1 MEREAKPKGDD
12 EEIPEY
18 EFPFQIGRYTILK
31 MIGRGGMGEVFLAD
45 DPVCGRQVALKRIV
59 GHRKD
64 KQSARDRFKK
74 EVRIAAQ
81 LAHPTIVPIYDLHED
96 EENLYYT
103 MPYLQGETLRII
115 LVKTRIANDNGLP
128 PHIMGGSIP
137 SLMLAFLNICQ
148 AVEHTHSKGFL
159 HRDLKPEN
167 IIVGKY
173 NEVTIL
179 DWGVATEIVD
189 VEEEPLNEEEEEA
202 KNQTNIRA
210 AAGTID
216 YMSPERAFRQPATIK
231 SDIYSLG
238 IILHFM
244 LTLQLP
250 YDRPR
255 EIKEW
260 RQQLREKG
268 FEPPVDP
275 QEVAPYREITQ
286 QLTRITLKC
295 LHPDPNQRYDSVK
308 NIITDLQRYIQGR
321 PDWIPMQQLNIN
333 NTEDWEF
340 QESVMLTKQ
349 MAISRYAGLMEW
361 LLVILSK
368 ESYSG
373 NIQVQTMIRPFE
385 NSGGIGFMLCVPGD
399 SRRESLEKGFL
410 VWIGSKETPGCKL
423 FRDNVEVTRVDDV
436 YLEPGEVYSI
446 AVERQDNFIRLLIND
461 QQKLVYMSHVPLVGG
476 HFGIVSRDVEFE
488 ISPIQLSSG
497 SQNVLVNCLAV
508 PDAFLLNKDYTRA
521 ITEYRRIANSFKGRP
536 EGREAVFR
544 AGYALIKQAQ
554 DQKGKA
560 KEYFQKALDEF
571 ETLHQTPGA
580 PIEYLGKALV
590 YQAENNLEEELKCLE
605 LGVRKFPKHPLRYVL
620 DEHILFRLHE
630 TAQKD
635 RIGAYAYTLLTLRH
649 VPKIYKLSE
658 TSRLTKNLSISWED
672 LPFIQTPANFSE
684 ESEETLQLSI
694 QLAFWL
700 ARPNTI
706 YELIQAIP
714 NEYKH
719 REVLLQNGLFSL
731 LELRYPKLIDFIL
744 SVKYRN
750 EPLVPLKEQFEI
762 AIDEELSLSQK
773 LDRLLTQKNPILL
786 SALFRQGLTLQEA
799 PKLLP
804 YFEKAPQFETEH
816 LWALLLSRKKRD
828 SEKLLEG
835 KDTSDPSSLFF
846 MFQGCFLALTQGEDN
861 ALNHFDSLIETS
873 FPATPSLLGHFLKGH
888 IDTEGPWFKQAFLW
902 EKVQL
907 YRQLSLYY
915 TCLDKPR
922 KAAHYETLIDQT
934 FSESAIPLNFI

>member
-1 MEREAKPKGDD
+1 MEREEKPQD
-12 EEIPEY
+12 EDAPPVYEY
-18 EFPFQIGRYTILK
+18 PFQIGRYTILK
-31 MIGRGGMGEVFLAD
+31 LIGMGGMGEVFLAD
-45 DPVCGRQVALKRIV
+45 DPICGRQVALKRITPK
-59 GHRKD
+59 RKS
-64 KQSARDRFKK
+64 KKKACDRFKK
-74 EVRIAAQ
+74 EVQIAAQ

-96 EENLYYT
+96 EDNLYYT
-103 MPYLQGETLRII
+103 MPYLQGETLRMI
-115 LVKTRIANDNGLP
+115 LIKTRMANDNGLP

-148 AVEHTHSKGFL
+148 AIEHTHSKGFL

-167 IIVGKY
+167 IIVGEY

-179 DWGVATEIVD
+179 DWGVATEIVNVD
-189 VEEEPLNEEEEEA
+189 EVEDEEGDTPG
-202 KNQTNIRA
+202 KDQSNIRA

-238 IILHFM
+238 VILHFM

-250 YDRPR
+250 YRRPR
-255 EIKEW
+255 ELKEW
-260 RQQLREKG
+260 RQHLRDNG
-268 FEPPVDP
+268 FEPPIDP
-275 QEVAPYREITQ
+275 QEVAPFREITQ
-286 QLTRITLKC
+286 QLTRITLKS
-295 LHPDPNQRYDSVK
+295 LHPDPKQRYDSVK
-308 NIITDLQRYIQGR
+308 EIITEMQRYIQGR
-321 PDWIPMQQLNIN
+321 PDWIPMQQLDIN
-333 NTEDWEF
+333 RATDWEF

-361 LLVILSK
+361 VLIMLSK

-373 NIQVQTMIRPFE
+373 NIQVQALVRPLE
-385 NSGGIGFMLCVPGD
+385 NSGGIGVMLCIPDD
-399 SRRESLEKGFL
+399 SRRESLQKGFL

-436 YLEPGEVYSI
+436 FLEPGEAYNI
-446 AVERQDNFIRLLIND
+446 AVERQDSFVRLLIND
-461 QQKLVYMSHVPLVGG
+461 VQKMVYMSHTPLVGG
-476 HFGIVSRDVEFE
+476 HFGIVSKDVEFE

-508 PDAFLLNKDYTRA
+508 PDAFLLNKDFDRA
-521 ITEYRRIANSFKGRP
+521 ITEYRRIASSFKGRP

-554 DQKGKA
+554 DNKSKS

-571 ETLHQTPGA
+571 ETLHQSPGA

-649 VPKIYKLSE
+649 IPKIYNLKE
-658 TSRLTKNLSISWED
+658 TNRLTKNLTVSWED
-672 LPFIQTPANFSE
+672 LPFITTPSNFSDENE
-684 ESEETLQLSI
+684 EHLQLSI
-694 QLAFWL
+694 QLTFWL
-700 ARPNTI
+700 ARPNI
-706 YELIQAIP
+706 LYELVQAIP
-714 NEYKH
+714 KEYKH
-719 REVLLQNGLFSL
+719 REILLQNGLLALF
-731 LELRYPKLIDFIL
+731 ELRYPKLIDFIL

-750 EPLVPLKEQFEI
+750 EDFGALKESFEI
-762 AIDEELSLSQK
+762 AIDEGTTLTQK
-773 LDRLLTQKNPILL
+773 LDRLQAKGNEQLVA
-786 SALFRQGLTLQEA
+786 SLFNQGLTIKGA

-804 YFEKAPQFETEH
+804 YFDEDSRFDVQH
-816 LWALLLSRKKRD
+816 IWALLLSGKKRAV
-828 SEKLLEG
+828 EKLLE
-835 KDTSDPSSLFF
+835 KKPINNQSSIYF
-846 MFQGCFLALTQGEDN
+846 MLEGCYLAQSKGEDV
-861 ALNHFDSLIETS
+861 ALKHFDPLLEAT
-873 FPATPSLLGHFLKGH
+873 FPSTPSLLAHFLKGH
-888 IDTEGPWFKQAFLW
+888 IDIKGPWFSQSFLW
-902 EKVQL
+902 EKLQL

-922 KAAHYETLIDQT
+922 KAAQYEALIDKEFT
-934 FSESAIPLNFI
+934 KAAIPLNFI

>member
-1 MEREAKPKGDD
+1 MEREEKPKD
-12 EEIPEY
+12 EDEVPVYEY
-18 EFPFQIGRYTILK
+18 PFQIGRYTILK
-31 MIGRGGMGEVFLAD
+31 LIGMGGMGEVFLAD
-45 DPVCGRQVALKRIV
+45 DPICGRQVALKRITPK
-59 GHRKD
+59 RKS
-64 KQSARDRFKK
+64 KKKACDRFKK
-74 EVRIAAQ
+74 EVQIAAQ

-96 EENLYYT
+96 EDNLYYT
-103 MPYLQGETLRII
+103 MPYLQGETLRMI
-115 LVKTRIANDNGLP
+115 LIKTRMANDNGLP

-148 AVEHTHSKGFL
+148 AIEHTHSKGFL

-167 IIVGKY
+167 IIVGEY

-179 DWGVATEIVD
+179 DWGVATEIVNVD
-189 VEEEPLNEEEEEA
+189 EVEDEEGDTQG
-202 KNQTNIRA
+202 KDQSNIRA

-238 IILHFM
+238 VILHFM

-250 YDRPR
+250 YRRPR
-255 EIKEW
+255 ELKEW
-260 RQQLREKG
+260 RQQLRDNG
-268 FEPPVDP
+268 FEPPIDP
-275 QEVAPYREITQ
+275 QEVAPFREITQ
-286 QLTRITLKC
+286 QLTRITLKS
-295 LHPDPNQRYDSVK
+295 LHPDPKQRYDSVK
-308 NIITDLQRYIQGR
+308 EIITEVQRYIQGR
-321 PDWIPMQQLNIN
+321 PDWIPMQQLDIN
-333 NTEDWEF
+333 RSTDWEF

-361 LLVILSK
+361 VLIMLSK

-373 NIQVQTMIRPFE
+373 NIQVQALVRPLE
-385 NSGGIGFMLCVPGD
+385 NSGGIGVMLCIPDD
-399 SRRESLEKGFL
+399 SRRESLQKGFL

-436 YLEPGEVYSI
+436 FLEPGETYNI
-446 AVERQDNFIRLLIND
+446 AVERQDSFVRLLIND
-461 QQKLVYMSHVPLVGG
+461 VQKMVYMSHTPLVGG
-476 HFGIVSRDVEFE
+476 HFGIVSKDVEFE

-508 PDAFLLNKDYTRA
+508 PDAFLLNKDFDRA
-521 ITEYRRIANSFKGRP
+521 ITEYRRIASSFKGRP

-554 DQKGKA
+554 DNKSKS

-571 ETLHQTPGA
+571 ETLHQSPGA

-649 VPKIYKLSE
+649 IPKIYNLKE
-658 TSRLTKNLSISWED
+658 TNRLTKNLTVSWED
-672 LPFIQTPANFSE
+672 LPFITTPSNFSDENE
-684 ESEETLQLSI
+684 EHLQLSI
-694 QLAFWL
+694 QLTFWL
-700 ARPNTI
+700 ARPNI
-706 YELIQAIP
+706 LYELVQAIP
-714 NEYKH
+714 KEYKH
-719 REVLLQNGLFSL
+719 REILLQNGLLALF
-731 LELRYPKLIDFIL
+731 ELRYPKLIDFIL

-750 EPLVPLKEQFEI
+750 EDFGALKESFEI
-762 AIDEELSLSQK
+762 AIDEGTTLTQK
-773 LDRLLTQKNPILL
+773 LDRLQAKGNEQLVA
-786 SALFRQGLTLQEA
+786 ALFDQGLTIEGA

-804 YFEKAPQFETEH
+804 YFDKDSRFDVQH
-816 LWALLLSRKKRD
+816 IWALLLSGKKRAV
-828 SEKLLEG
+828 EKLLE
-835 KDTSDPSSLFF
+835 KKPINNQSSIYF
-846 MFQGCFLALTQGEDN
+846 MLEGCHLAQSKGEDV
-861 ALNHFDSLIETS
+861 ALKHFDPLLEAT
-873 FPATPSLLGHFLKGH
+873 FPSTPSLLAHFLKGH
-888 IDTEGPWFKQAFLW
+888 IDIKGSWFNQSFLW
-902 EKVQL
+902 EKLQL
-907 YRQLSLYY
+907 YRQLTLYY

-922 KAAHYETLIDQT
+922 KAAQYEALIDT
-934 FSESAIPLNFI
+934 EFTKAAIPLNFI